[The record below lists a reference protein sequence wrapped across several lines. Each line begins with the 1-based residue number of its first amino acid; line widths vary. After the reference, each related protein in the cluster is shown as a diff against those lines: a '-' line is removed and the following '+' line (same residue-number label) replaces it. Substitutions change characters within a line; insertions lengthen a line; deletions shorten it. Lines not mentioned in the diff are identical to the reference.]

1 MSDRRPFRR
10 FINRV
15 RVKNSI
21 RDGMEPTVA
30 AISQGYGIM
39 CKIVF
44 AVNLVRS
51 VAAAVRLHAASIGG
65 GE

>member
-1 MSDRRPFRR
+1 
-10 FINRV
+10 
-15 RVKNSI
+15 VKNSI

-30 AISQGYGIM
+30 AISQGYGVM

-44 AVNLVRS
+44 AVIVVRS